1 MVTRFEQ
8 CELLQAMLG
17 RLPSLH
23 AGDGDGVPDALGS
36 GFSVQVG
43 GIHGSKCSAGERRI
57 FLEAAGDDLERSVQK
72 RTLQLQGFIR

>member
-1 MVTRFEQ
+1 MIVSFPTFFLRVAYHPVAHFRRRDIARFEQ
-8 CELLQAMLG
+8 CELLQAILG

-43 GIHGSKCSAGERRI
+43 GIHG
-57 FLEAAGDDLERSVQK
+57 
-72 RTLQLQGFIR
+72 